1 MMHQS
6 NDRKAERVTQ
16 EQMAEI
22 IGAILSG
29 KYSWACVLMLTYLGY
44 EPMHYL
50 PDRTMSRLT
59 KENGFPRQP
68 SKNVE
73 KTTSIFRKKQDHRLD
88 DFSSGQRRG
97 TLRDLSHLEPVGGSA
112 KFLTGGK
119 RSICQSHQ
127 LDHWMTFDVL

>member
-6 NDRKAERVTQ
+6 NDRKSERVTQ

-68 SKNVE
+68 LKSADKP
-73 KTTSIFRKKQDHRLD
+73 TSIFSKKQDHRLE
-88 DFSSGQRRG
+88 DFNSSQRRG
-97 TLRDLSHLEPVGGSA
+97 TLRDLSHLEPVGSSA

-119 RSICQSHQ
+119 RSSYPSYQ
-127 LDHWMTFDVL
+127 LDCWTSFDAL